1 MLRILSLKM
10 PERVNCNILQP
21 STLARRAFIIT
32 TERRSPRDSRKTK
45 DTPPAG
51 HRAGKY
57 KDASF
62 TVNVS
67 RKWRSAKNAVRGIFD
82 VYKWL
87 DTAPLGLFID
97 AWA

>member
-1 MLRILSLKM
+1 M

-21 STLARRAFIIT
+21 STLARRTSIIT
-32 TERRSPRDSRKTK
+32 AEGRSTRDSRRTS
-45 DTPPAG
+45 DTPPTQ

-87 DTAPLGLFID
+87 DEIPLGLFID